1 MKVEGGKH
9 AVRMKGGRVE
19 GVKSIAKMRG
29 REMTVVMNRTGQEGK
44 EWEEIEGKADE
55 RLGRLP
61 EDGTDERGLKM
72 IVFIIVIFHN
82 QHSSPDHQ
90 PPLLL
95 QGLFT
100 FPICDII

>member
-1 MKVEGGKH
+1 MKVEEGKD

-55 RLGRLP
+55 KA
-61 EDGTDERGLKM
+61 GTATRRWNG
-72 IVFIIVIFHN
+72 
-82 QHSSPDHQ
+82 
-90 PPLLL
+90 
-95 QGLFT
+95 
-100 FPICDII
+100 